1 MIYIYIYV
9 CMYINHLLWG
19 TPMTYGNLHMHPMI
33 FVGVLQLYSC
43 RWFVQPPA
51 RQGENP
57 YGSSRLI
64 VCAMLVLYNYMV
76 YNPQQEN
83 TVILGW
89 YRFDIS
95 LTQFNITLISDIIS
109 RFPTFSDCSF
119 CRWMLHA
126 IQVSLRSFNWMKR
139 SGSSLAEHWKAPGP
153 NFNTSRIKLR
163 NFIYIY
169 IYIYIYYI

>member
-1 MIYIYIYV
+1 MYV
-9 CMYINHLLWG
+9 YKPSTLGYPHDIWKPPYASNDFRG
-19 TPMTYGNLHMHPMI
+19 SSTA
-33 FVGVLQLYSC
+33 V
-43 RWFVQPPA
+43 FVQPPA

-119 CRWMLHA
+119 CR
-126 IQVSLRSFNWMKR
+126 
-139 SGSSLAEHWKAPGP
+139 
-153 NFNTSRIKLR
+153 
-163 NFIYIY
+163 
-169 IYIYIYYI
+169 